1 MNNLITNN
9 FNWSTFKNEV
19 YKTIKLDE
27 RLKKVNVVKNLAIGS
42 INIDLAFYYQSV
54 NNIELLIILD
64 DWKKNI
70 DIQSWFEDIDS
81 EEYLKSRNYSL
92 MRIREQDWLK
102 DKEYIIQ
109 KIINRLSLNTNVELK
124 TQTKNKK
131 IKKVGK

>member
-1 MNNLITNN
+1 M
-9 FNWSTFKNEV
+9 
-19 YKTIKLDE
+19 
-27 RLKKVNVVKNLAIGS
+27 NVVKNLAIGS